1 MAWWDDIRDMLR
13 QDLAPAPARPA
24 PQAAPAPLRQA
35 RQLLSRTAHE
45 LAEARGRAETV
56 ARRLARAQAQLEALT
71 RAPQPHPRYHA
82 RLLELSRA
90 IARDSGLAGGFQAHL
105 AQLDLLHDEVSRQ
118 LRELDHDLDMA
129 RAASTLGQATDAV
142 ARRRATRAGA
152 AAGSVSTKSASTK
165 SASDKSVAAK
175 PRSASTKKK
184 ASPHSAPSNPESP
197 IPNPSSKGF
206 RRARAGRVLATL
218 EKLPPR
224 RPGRRDED

>member
-13 QDLAPAPARPA
+13 QDLASAPARPA

-45 LAEARGRAETV
+45 LAEARGRAEAV

-142 ARRRATRAGA
+142 ARRRATRADA
-152 AAGSVSTKSASTK
+152 AARPASTK
-165 SASDKSVAAK
+165 PVAKTRPAG
-175 PRSASTKKK
+175 TKNK
-184 ASPHSAPSNPESP
+184 ARPAPAPSTPESS
-197 IPNPSSKGF
+197 ISNPSPKGF

>member
-24 PQAAPAPLRQA
+24 PEAAPAPLRQA
-35 RQLLSRTAHE
+35 RQLLSRTARE

-142 ARRRATRAGA
+142 ARRAARTAAGKPPAVKPAAATPAAASKTRPGRAGKTRAE
-152 AAGSVSTKSASTK
+152 SAS
-165 SASDKSVAAK
+165 A
-175 PRSASTKKK
+175 
-184 ASPHSAPSNPESP
+184 NPESP
-197 IPNPSSKGF
+197 VPSSKGF

-218 EKLPPR
+218 EQLPPR